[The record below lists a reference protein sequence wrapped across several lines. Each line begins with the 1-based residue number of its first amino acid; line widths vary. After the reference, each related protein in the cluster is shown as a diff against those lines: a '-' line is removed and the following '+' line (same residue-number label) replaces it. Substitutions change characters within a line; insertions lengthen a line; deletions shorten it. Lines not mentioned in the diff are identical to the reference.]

1 MSISFKISCPFGLKK
16 ERSQSPFDETIMHL
30 FRCIIKISGLK
41 NGKLFDDC
49 TLFIRA
55 SGWKGRTKKP
65 GEHKS
70 HIAPGRGNAATA
82 IDRNLDHLPR
92 PAKPD

>member
-1 MSISFKISCPFGLKK
+1 
-16 ERSQSPFDETIMHL
+16 RSLSPFDETIIHL
-30 FRCIIKISGLK
+30 FGCIIKISGLK
-41 NGKLFDDC
+41 NGKLFGGC

-70 HIAPGRGNAATA
+70 HIAPGRGNAATV
-82 IDRNLDHLPR
+82 INRNQGYP
-92 PAKPD
+92 PALLSPTDSQTTMTLICAAECRS